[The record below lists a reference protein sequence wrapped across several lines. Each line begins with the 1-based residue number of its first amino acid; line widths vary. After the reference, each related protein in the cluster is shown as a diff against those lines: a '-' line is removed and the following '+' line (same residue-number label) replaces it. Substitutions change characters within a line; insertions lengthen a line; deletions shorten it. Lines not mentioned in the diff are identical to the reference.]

1 MLEVDKL
8 SAGYGRGEVLRE
20 VNMRVDRGA
29 LVGILGANG
38 AGKSTLALAISGM
51 TRITGGEIRF
61 EGKTLAGLSPEKI
74 VELGLVH
81 VAQGRPVFRNLT
93 VEENLRVGAYP
104 RRARSRFAE
113 NLRQVE
119 QHFPILAERRR
130 QQAGLLS
137 GGEQQ
142 MLLIARAL
150 MACPSMLV
158 LDEPSLGLAPKII
171 SAIFASVRRLNA
183 EGLTVLVAEQNA
195 RQVLASA
202 STVYLLDAGR
212 VRAGGP
218 TEKMRTDPVLK
229 AAYLGLS

>member
-1 MLEVDKL
+1 MLEVNAL
-8 SAGYGRGEVLRE
+8 CANYGRGEVLRD
-20 VNMRVDRGA
+20 VSMRVDGGA

-51 TRITGGEIRF
+51 TRITAGYIRF
-61 EGKTLAGLSPEKI
+61 EGKSLAGLSPERI
-74 VELGLVH
+74 VELGLVQ

-104 RRARSRFAE
+104 RRARGRLSE

-119 QHFPILAERRR
+119 QHFPILRERRG

-142 MLLIARAL
+142 MLLIGRAL
-150 MACPSMLV
+150 MACPSMLL
-158 LDEPSLGLAPKII
+158 LDEPSLGLAPKIV
-171 SAIFASVRRLNA
+171 SAIFASIRRLNA

-202 STVYLLDAGR
+202 STVYLLETGR
-212 VRAGGP
+212 VRACGP
-218 TEKMRTDPVLK
+218 ADQMRNNPSLK
-229 AAYLGLS
+229 AAYLGLV

>member
-1 MLEVDKL
+1 MLEVDGL
-8 SAGYGRGEVLRE
+8 SAGYGRGEVLRD
-20 VNMRVDRGA
+20 VSLRADHGS

-51 TRITGGEIRF
+51 TRITAGDIRF
-61 EGKTLAGLSPEKI
+61 DGKSLAGQSPERI
-74 VELGLVH
+74 VEMGLVQ

-104 RRARSRFAE
+104 RRARSRLAQ
-113 NLRQVE
+113 NLRQIE
-119 QHFPILAERRR
+119 QHFPILHERRG

-150 MACPSMLV
+150 MACPTLLV
-158 LDEPSLGLAPKII
+158 LDEPSLGLAPKVV
-171 SAIFASVRRLNA
+171 SAIFASIRRLNA

-202 STVYLLDAGR
+202 STVYLLEAGR
-212 VRAGGP
+212 VRARGLP
-218 TEKMRTDPVLK
+218 EEMRTNPALK
-229 AAYLGLS
+229 AAYLGLA

>member
-1 MLEVDKL
+1 VLEIDAL
-8 SAGYGRGEVLRE
+8 SAGYGRGEVLRN
-20 VNMRVDRGA
+20 VSMRVDQGTI
-29 LVGILGANG
+29 VGVLGANG
-38 AGKSTLALAISGM
+38 AGKSTLALSISGM

-61 EGKTLAGLSPEKI
+61 EGKSLGGLSPEQI
-74 VELGLVH
+74 VNLGLVQ

-104 RRARSRFAE
+104 RRARSRLAQNMREVE
-113 NLRQVE
+113 N
-119 QHFPILAERRR
+119 HFPFLAERRR

-150 MACPSMLV
+150 MACPSMLL

-171 SAIFASVRRLNA
+171 SAIFASIRRLNA
-183 EGLTVLVAEQNA
+183 EGLTVLIVEQNA

-202 STVYLLDAGR
+202 ETVYLLEQGR

-218 TEKMRTDPVLK
+218 TQEMRTNPVLT
-229 AAYLGLS
+229 AAYLGLA

>member
-1 MLEVDKL
+1 VLEVDKL